1 MLKRL
6 TGINRQPEM
15 YEKLKPKSFC
25 VLICNM
31 HLMPQTRLRVDPFR
45 GGTVLS
51 WVFKI
56 VTASGEKRGSLKA
69 AVLQGF

>member
-6 TGINRQPEM
+6 TGINREPEM
-15 YEKLKPKSFC
+15 YGKLKTKYFC
-25 VLICNM
+25 VLICSLHVM
-31 HLMPQTRLRVDPFR
+31 LQRRLRVDPLWV
-45 GGTVLS
+45 GTDLS
-51 WVFKI
+51 WVLKI